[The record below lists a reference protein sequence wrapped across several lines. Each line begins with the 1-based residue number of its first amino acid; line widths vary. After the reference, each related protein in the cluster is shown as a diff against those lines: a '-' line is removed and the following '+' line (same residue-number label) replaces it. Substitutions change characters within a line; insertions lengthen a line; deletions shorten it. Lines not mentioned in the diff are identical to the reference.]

1 LIGLPCIRSQAL
13 LVCAECFTARRRNG
27 CTDAPK
33 LEPVLFTQAATLIA
47 NAESSDGFHAP
58 SIWEFFPDAV
68 LFEGTAFAI
77 TRINLIQ
84 MLATAVLVILFVVGT
99 RRMKLVPGRFQS
111 VVEMGLDFVR
121 VNIAQDLLGRKDGN
135 RFLPI
140 LTTIFFMTLFMN
152 LTGVIPFLNI
162 AGTSVIAVPLLLAVV
177 SYVMFIY
184 AGVKK
189 SPGNFF
195 KNSLMP
201 SGVPW
206 PLYIIIIPLEFLST
220 FIIRPVT
227 LTLRL
232 LMNMI
237 VGHLMLVL
245 FFAATQFFVIT
256 LSGWWTALGVGTL
269 AFGFVFTLFEL
280 LVAFLQA
287 YVFTILSA
295 VYIQLAIADEH

>member
-1 LIGLPCIRSQAL
+1 M
-13 LVCAECFTARRRNG
+13 
-27 CTDAPK
+27 
-33 LEPVLFTQAATLIA
+33 LFTQAATLIA

-84 MLATAVLVILFVVGT
+84 MLATAVLVILFVIGT

>member
-1 LIGLPCIRSQAL
+1 MAS
-13 LVCAECFTARRRNG
+13 
-27 CTDAPK
+27 
-33 LEPVLFTQAATLIA
+33 
-47 NAESSDGFHAP
+47 SSDDGGFHPP
-58 SIWEFFPDAV
+58 SIEEFFPDAL
-68 LFEGTAFAI
+68 LFEGTIFAI

-84 MLATAVLVILFVVGT
+84 MLATVVLITVFIIGT

-111 VVEMGLDFVR
+111 IIEMGLDFVR
-121 VNIAQDLLGRKDGN
+121 VNIAHDLLGRKDGN

-140 LTTIFFMTLFMN
+140 LTTLFFMILFMN
-152 LTGVIPFLNI
+152 LTGIIPGLNI
-162 AGTSVIAVPLLLAVV
+162 AGTSVIAVPLLLALVA
-177 SYVMFIY
+177 YVTFIY

-201 SGVPW
+201 PGLPW
-206 PLYIIIIPLEFLST
+206 FLYILIIPLEFLST

-245 FFAATQFFVIT
+245 FFAATQFFIFS
-256 LSGWWTALGVGTL
+256 LGGFWSLLGVGTL

-287 YVFTILSA
+287 YVFAILTA
-295 VYIQLAIADEH
+295 VYIQLAVAEEH